1 MPVCNLYFHSAEYYD
16 FLRFFKKIAIYQNY
30 FILFYLLPWRLL
42 SPILMPS
49 PSFNPFCLYHVN
61 CFFYIWQLTNSTHL
75 FKNLILHLQVKRC
88 EITSQ
93 RLFPA
98 FEHSQKSNCFF
109 APQESSK
116 IKNGLN
122 NAEIYLYDARMIN
135 SYASSTFMR
144 TKKKP
149 SLPLFTTKSSLFHGY
164 CPFK

>member
-1 MPVCNLYFHSAEYYD
+1 MIFWGSLKKLQSIKT
-16 FLRFFKKIAIYQNY
+16 FLFY
-30 FILFYLLPWRLL
+30 FIFCSEGYYRQSLCHLLRLTLFVCIMWTAYFIFDNLQIPLIDLKIW
-42 SPILMPS
+42 
-49 PSFNPFCLYHVN
+49 
-61 CFFYIWQLTNSTHL
+61 FYIYRW
-75 FKNLILHLQVKRC
+75 KKRC
-88 EITSQ
+88 EIASQ